1 MTTITT
7 CLALSL
13 PATPPSIRQARVSVA
28 ETAARLG
35 ASARVVDDV
44 RLCVSE
50 AVSNVVR
57 HAYGTQRGDVDLV
70 VEQESADL
78 YVVVRDAGHGMRRDA
93 YKKRTAGGYGL
104 RIMDAIAER
113 LTITTAPE
121 AGTEV
126 RMTFSLA
133 GAPAR

>member
-13 PATPPSIRQARVSVA
+13 PATPPSVRKARVSVA

-35 ASARVVDDV
+35 ASKRVVNDV

-57 HAYGTQRGDVDLV
+57 HAYGTRRGAVDVV
-70 VEQESADL
+70 VERENADL

-93 YKKRTAGGYGL
+93 AKRRTTGGYGL
-104 RIMDAIAER
+104 KIMDAIAER
-113 LTITTAPE
+113 LTITTVPE

-133 GAPAR
+133 GARTR